1 MRSFNLKKAL
11 GNDSEDNLAL
21 QEMDSIAVTSVW
33 DIRDRH
39 SVAITGSVRKP
50 GTYEYLAGMTVM
62 DLIFRAGGLKESAY
76 KMAGRGL
83 AVDSSTIATKAA
95 AVFRVPITSNYT
107 FNRRFDVRAPENDQ
121 VFVREVPD
129 WEMQRNVTITGE
141 VLYPGTYSLQRPDE
155 SCRL

>member
-62 DLIFRAGGLKESAY
+62 DLIFRAGGPQEPHKMQAESR
-76 KMAGRGL
+76 GRFRPSPTWARVAL
-83 AVDSSTIATKAA
+83 RRPSPATT
-95 AVFRVPITSNYT
+95 PI
-107 FNRRFDVRAPENDQ
+107 RRFDVRAPSTT
-121 VFVREVPD
+121 RSSCARCPIG
-129 WEMQRNVTITGE
+129 RCS
-141 VLYPGTYSLQRPDE
+141 GT
-155 SCRL
+155 